1 MGSHLKPGA
10 FRRSKGVHVFEFIDV
25 SLGKGIKNCVPIQGL
40 DGLKKGYVVVEYFT
54 GGGI

>member
-25 SLGKGIKNCVPIQGL
+25 SLGRGQKSGVAIKGL
-40 DGLKKGYVVVEYFT
+40 DGLQKGYVVVGYFT
-54 GGGI
+54 GGDI